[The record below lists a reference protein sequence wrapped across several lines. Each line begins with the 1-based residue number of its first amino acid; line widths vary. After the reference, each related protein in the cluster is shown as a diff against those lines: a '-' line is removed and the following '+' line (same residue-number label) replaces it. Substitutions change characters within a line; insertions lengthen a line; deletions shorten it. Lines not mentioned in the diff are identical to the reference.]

1 MPRERGTT
9 RGQLMN
15 SSANADDRS
24 IGSLISGLLQD
35 IRLLVG
41 QEIDLAKRELSDK
54 VSAVSRSAVSIV
66 VGAVLAIGGLFVLMA
81 ALVLI
86 LDLFMPAWVAAFVL
100 ALALLAIGGIIL
112 FLGVQKLR
120 TMKYVPERTVKTV
133 EEGVQ
138 RVKERVT

>member
-1 MPRERGTT
+1 
-9 RGQLMN
+9 MN
-15 SSANADDRS
+15 SANADDRS

-35 IRLLVG
+35 VRLLVS
-41 QEIDLAKRELSDK
+41 QEIDLAKRELSEK

-81 ALVLI
+81 ALVLV
-86 LDLFMPAWVAAFVL
+86 LALFMPAWIAAFVL
-100 ALALLAIGGIIL
+100 AFVFLAVGGL
-112 FLGVQKLR
+112 VTFLGIQKLR

>member
-1 MPRERGTT
+1 
-9 RGQLMN
+9 MN

-24 IGSLISGLLQD
+24 IGSLISGLMQD
-35 IRLLVG
+35 IRLLVT

-81 ALVLI
+81 ALVLV

-100 ALALLAIGGIIL
+100 ALALLAIGGLVL

-120 TMKYVPERTVKTV
+120 TMQYVPERTVKTV

>member
-1 MPRERGTT
+1 MS
-9 RGQLMN
+9 

-35 IRLLVG
+35 IRLLVT
-41 QEIDLAKRELSDK
+41 QEIDLAKRELSEK
-54 VSAVSRSAVSIV
+54 VSAISRSAVSIV
-66 VGAVLAIGGLFVLMA
+66 LGAVLAIGGLFVLMA

-100 ALALLAIGGIIL
+100 ALALLAVGGLVL
-112 FLGVQKLR
+112 FLGIQKLKK
-120 TMKYVPERTVKTV
+120 MKYVPERTVKTV

>member
-1 MPRERGTT
+1 
-9 RGQLMN
+9 MN

-35 IRLLVG
+35 IRLLVT

-54 VSAVSRSAVSIV
+54 VSAVSRGAISIAF
-66 VGAVLAIGGLFVLMA
+66 GAVLATGGLFILMA
-81 ALVLI
+81 AFVLV

-100 ALALLAIGGIIL
+100 ALAFLAIGGLIL

>member
-1 MPRERGTT
+1 MS
-9 RGQLMN
+9 

-35 IRLLVG
+35 IRLLVT
-41 QEIDLAKRELSDK
+41 QEIDLAKRELSEK

-66 VGAVLAIGGLFVLMA
+66 IGAVLAIGGLFVLMA

-100 ALALLAIGGIIL
+100 ALALLAVGGLVL
-112 FLGVQKLR
+112 FLGIQKLKK
-120 TMKYVPERTVKTV
+120 MKYVPERTVKTV

>member
-1 MPRERGTT
+1 
-9 RGQLMN
+9 MN

-35 IRLLVG
+35 IRLLVT

-54 VSAVSRSAVSIV
+54 VSAVSRGAISIAL
-66 VGAVLAIGGLFVLMA
+66 GAVLATGGLFILMA
-81 ALVLI
+81 AFVLV

-100 ALALLAIGGIIL
+100 ALAFLAIGGLIL

>member
-1 MPRERGTT
+1 
-9 RGQLMN
+9 MN

-35 IRLLVG
+35 IRLLVT

-54 VSAVSRSAVSIV
+54 VSAVARSAVSIV
-66 VGAVLAIGGLFVLMA
+66 IGAVLAIGGLFILMA

-100 ALALLAIGGIIL
+100 ALALLAIGGLVL

-120 TMKYVPERTVKTV
+120 TMKYVPERTVRTV
-133 EEGVQ
+133 EDGTKKI
-138 RVKERVT
+138 KERVT

>member
-1 MPRERGTT
+1 
-9 RGQLMN
+9 MN
-15 SSANADDRS
+15 SANADDRS

-35 IRLLVG
+35 VRLLVS
-41 QEIDLAKRELSDK
+41 QEIDLAKRELSEK
-54 VSAVSRSAVSIV
+54 VSAVSRSAVSVV

-81 ALVLI
+81 ALVLV
-86 LDLFMPAWVAAFVL
+86 LALFMPAWIAAFVL
-100 ALALLAIGGIIL
+100 AFVFLAVGGL
-112 FLGVQKLR
+112 VTFLGIQKLR